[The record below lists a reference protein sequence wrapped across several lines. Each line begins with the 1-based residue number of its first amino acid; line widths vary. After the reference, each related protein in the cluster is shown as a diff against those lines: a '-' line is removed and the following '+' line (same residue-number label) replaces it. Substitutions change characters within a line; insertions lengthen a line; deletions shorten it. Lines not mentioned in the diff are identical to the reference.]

1 MVAAAKVFLWFI
13 LYSFFGWVYESIL
26 CSCTSHSLVNRGF
39 LNGPLCPIY
48 GFGAVTVILAFWWEP
63 DISLWNLFLSSM
75 VLTCTLE
82 YITSWGMEK
91 LFHARWWDYSDYR
104 FQLNGRVCL
113 LGAVA
118 FGSFSV
124 LLIKVVHPRVAALVN
139 RLPPQGA
146 LAAAGLCFAAGALD
160 CFVTVRHILALNGRL
175 AEIQQAIDSY
185 KTQSRRRAEA
195 LKESL
200 QSRLEEGIPAAVLE
214 ELRGRRP
221 VVALEELRGELRE
234 RLEERFEESIHNS
247 PRVQALLELR
257 RFQDRRLLRAFPRLS
272 STRYGDAL
280 LKLRERL
287 EKQERP

>member
-139 RLPPQGA
+139 RLPPP
-146 LAAAGLCFAAGALD
+146 
-160 CFVTVRHILALNGRL
+160 GRPG
-175 AEIQQAIDSY
+175 
-185 KTQSRRRAEA
+185 RRRP
-195 LKESL
+195 L
-200 QSRLEEGIPAAVLE
+200 
-214 ELRGRRP
+214 LRRRRP
-221 VVALEELRGELRE
+221 G
-234 RLEERFEESIHNS
+234 
-247 PRVQALLELR
+247 
-257 RFQDRRLLRAFPRLS
+257 LLRH
-272 STRYGDAL
+272 
-280 LKLRERL
+280 
-287 EKQERP
+287 RPAYPGPQWPPGRDPAGH

>member
-91 LFHARWWDYSDYR
+91 LFHARWWDYSEYR
-104 FQLNGRVCL
+104 YNINGRVCL
-113 LGAVA
+113 LGALA

-124 LLIKVVHPRVAALVN
+124 VLIKVVHPRIMAAVDS
-139 RLPPQGA
+139 LPAQGL
-146 LAAAGLCFAAGALD
+146 LAAAGLCFIAGAAD
-160 CFVTVRHILALNGRL
+160 CFVTVRHILTLNGRL
-175 AEIQQAIDSY
+175 AEIQEALDAYRSQAR
-185 KTQSRRRAEA
+185 QRAE
-195 LKESL
+195 SL
-200 QSRLEEGIPAAVLE
+200 RENLQARLEESIGAAALE
-214 ELRGRRP
+214 ELRGSRP
-221 VVALEELRGELRE
+221 SVALEELRE
-234 RLEERFEESIHNS
+234 RLEQRFEESAYNS
-247 PRVQALLELR
+247 RRIQSLLELH
-257 RFQDRRLLRAFPRLS
+257 RFQDRRLLRAFPKLS
-272 STRYGDAL
+272 STRYKEAL
-280 LKLRERL
+280 EKLRKRIEQV
-287 EKQERP
+287 K